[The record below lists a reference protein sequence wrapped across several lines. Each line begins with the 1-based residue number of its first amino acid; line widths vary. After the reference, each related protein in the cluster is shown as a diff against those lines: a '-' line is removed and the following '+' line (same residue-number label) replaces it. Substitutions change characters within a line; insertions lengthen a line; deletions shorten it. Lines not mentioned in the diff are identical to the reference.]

1 MIKDRDLKF
10 ISLFIHKMGQHRFLL
25 LNKFIK
31 SRQRLNLFNNN
42 NLVHSSGPAHCRINN
57 VIIKDAR

>member
-1 MIKDRDLKF
+1 MIKHLG
-10 ISLFIHKMGQHRFLL
+10 LLL

-42 NLVHSSGPAHCRINN
+42 NLVHSSGPAHCCINN
-57 VIIKDAR
+57 IIIKDARKINDDFICFR